1 MNMRQTFSRLLGAV
15 LLGLMLASPAHAG
28 RDDSRQE
35 RQARPDRPPPPR
47 AAGRRVDD
55 EQDEAY
61 RAVNAGQILSLAQ
74 IRAIVARRVGGEFMG
89 VEMDD
94 GGARQGLYV
103 YRLTYRRPSGAVV
116 RVDVNAQTGQI
127 LAVRGD

>member
-1 MNMRQTFSRLLGAV
+1 MEDSR
-15 LLGLMLASPAHAG
+15 
-28 RDDSRQE
+28 RDD
-35 RQARPDRPPPPR
+35 ARAEPDAPRPPK
-47 AAGRRVDD
+47 ASAGGRRGGD

-61 RAVNAGQILSLAQ
+61 RAVNSGQILSLAQ
-74 IRAIVARRVGGEFMG
+74 IRAIVSRRVGGEFMG

-103 YRLTYRRPSGAVV
+103 YRLTYRRPNGAVV